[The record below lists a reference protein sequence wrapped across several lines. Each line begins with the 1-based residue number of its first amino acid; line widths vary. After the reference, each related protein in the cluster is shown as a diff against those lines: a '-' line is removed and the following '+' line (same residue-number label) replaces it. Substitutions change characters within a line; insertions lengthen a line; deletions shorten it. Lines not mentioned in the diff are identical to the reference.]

1 MRCSTAIHACT
12 PGNHGNNQSKEKGR
26 WNGQLYRPDPPQEKG
41 VLVYQEAQTFARKQ
55 AAQAWAKRRE
65 TELAGHGAIER
76 ANRGGHAI
84 KDMIDRYLVGAE
96 KARPLGKTK
105 RQTRLVC
112 TTRYPAMRQDV
123 RAQNPQEQL
132 ARKKR
137 RSERQLAMRRA
148 GGARSDNHQKPHDEH
163 LKAPT
168 EPNAMTVRSGSV
180 SSPLARATIGH
191 HRTVLLP

>member
-65 TELAGHGAIER
+65 TELTELTEHGAIER
-76 ANRGGHAI
+76 ANRGGYAI
-84 KDMIDRYLVGAE
+84 KDMIDRYLVEAE

-112 TTRYPAMRQDV
+112 TTRYRAMRQGV

-132 ARKKR
+132 ARKNV
-137 RSERQLAMRRA
+137 
-148 GGARSDNHQKPHDEH
+148 GAS
-163 LKAPT
+163 A
-168 EPNAMTVRSGSV
+168 
-180 SSPLARATIGH
+180 SSRCAARAALGLITTKNLMTNTS
-191 HRTVLLP
+191 RPPPNPMP

>member
-112 TTRYPAMRQDV
+112 TTRYRAMRQDV

-132 ARKKR
+132 ARKNV
-137 RSERQLAMRRA
+137 
-148 GGARSDNHQKPHDEH
+148 GAS
-163 LKAPT
+163 A
-168 EPNAMTVRSGSV
+168 
-180 SSPLARATIGH
+180 SSRCAARAALGLISTKNLMTNTL
-191 HRTVLLP
+191 RPPPNPMP

>member
-65 TELAGHGAIER
+65 TELAEHGAIER

-84 KDMIDRYLVGAE
+84 KDMIDRYLVEAE

-105 RQTRLVC
+105 RQTRLV
-112 TTRYPAMRQDV
+112 
-123 RAQNPQEQL
+123 L
-132 ARKKR
+132 L
-137 RSERQLAMRRA
+137 S
-148 GGARSDNHQKPHDEH
+148 GA
-163 LKAPT
+163 
-168 EPNAMTVRSGSV
+168 SGSIRRCEI
-180 SSPLARATIGH
+180 SQ
-191 HRTVLLP
+191 VLVIEGDKPGSHLG